1 MNAPRSTRRR
11 VLRTGGAALAALTV
25 GVGTA
30 AAGKADKLNP
40 GDFGRVWAD
49 GRLYR
54 TNVVRRL
61 DDRPDPDDTI
71 YFLNDGAAPV
81 VASVGAQ
88 VSPFV
93 SAPSPGEREWNGGQW
108 SHVSATVTDVEAFRE
123 SVATDGPV
131 ATSERVEAADFI
143 EVADEPGRPTGPD
156 GEPFGPPTYFICPL
170 NGTAKN

>member
-1 MNAPRSTRRR
+1 MNDTTGTRRA
-11 VLRTGGAALAALTV
+11 VLQASGAALAALTL

-30 AAGKADKLNP
+30 AAGKDDKLNP

-49 GRLYR
+49 GTLFR

-61 DDRPDPDDTI
+61 DERPDPDDTI
-71 YFLNDGAAPV
+71 YFLNDGAAPI

-93 SAPSPGEREWNGGQW
+93 SVPSPGEREYNGGKW
-108 SHVSATVTDVEAFRE
+108 SHVSATVTDVEAFRAAVE
-123 SVATDGPV
+123 TDGPF
-131 ATSERVEAADFI
+131 AASERVEAADFI
-143 EVADEPGRPTGPD
+143 EVADAPGRPVGPD

-170 NGTAKN
+170 NGKAKR